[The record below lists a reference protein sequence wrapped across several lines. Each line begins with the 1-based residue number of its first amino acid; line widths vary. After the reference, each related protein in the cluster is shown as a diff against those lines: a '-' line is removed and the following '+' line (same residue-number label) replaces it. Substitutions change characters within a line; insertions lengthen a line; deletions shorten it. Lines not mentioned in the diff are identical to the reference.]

1 MTLFEE
7 GFIVKT
13 LYVSDLDATLLNSKA
28 QITPETVRI
37 LNSLMDKG
45 LLFTFATARSAETA
59 LKVTEGLKRNVPIIV
74 YTGTF
79 VVDGKTRERII
90 SNFMNK
96 SEVEAVVSSVE
107 KFSLVPIVYSYIDG
121 EEKFLYDPDIVS
133 ENVAEFLT
141 TREGDKRNLSVSG
154 GFEKTLEGDVFYFTF
169 MEEYEKLLPVYEYL
183 KSKCNC
189 LFQPDNY
196 TDNWFLEVMPE
207 EATKAKAAI
216 RLKEML
222 SADKLI
228 SFGDGINDIKL
239 FEASDEAY
247 AVSNCEKELKAY
259 ATDIIGS
266 CDEDA
271 VAKWLLENFAP

>member
-1 MTLFEE
+1 M
-7 GFIVKT
+7 KT

-28 QITPETVRI
+28 KITPETVRI
-37 LNSLMDKG
+37 INSLMEKG

-59 LKVTEGLKRNVPIIV
+59 LRVTEGLHRSVPIIV

-79 VVDGKTRERII
+79 VVDGKSRERII
-90 SNFMNK
+90 SNFMTDT
-96 SEVEAVVSSVE
+96 EVRAVVCAVE
-107 KFSLVPIVYSYIDG
+107 KFALVPIVYSYIDG

-133 ENVAEFLT
+133 ENVSAFLT
-141 TREGDKRNLSVSG
+141 TREGDKRNRSVSG
-154 GFEKTLEGDVFYFTF
+154 GFEKTLEGDIFYFTF
-169 MEEYEKLLPVYEYL
+169 MEEHEKLLPVYEYL
-183 KSKCNC
+183 KDKCNC

-196 TDNWFLEVMPE
+196 TDNWFLEVMPKG
-207 EATKAKAAI
+207 ATKAEAAL

-222 SADKLI
+222 GADKLV

-247 AVSNCEKELKAY
+247 AVSNCEKELVPY
-259 ATDIIGS
+259 ATGIIGS

-271 VAKWLLENFAP
+271 VAKWLLQNSEP